1 MKIDHFNIS
10 GSLELLNEVKDFY
23 CDIFEMNSGFRPRF
37 SNNGYWLYS
46 DEKPIIHLTES
57 DKYVK
62 EVGQGCLDHVA
73 FVVDDLKPIIE
84 KLEALNIDY
93 LSKSLTDIGVNQI
106 FLYDPA
112 GVRVEVNTVKQI

>member
-23 CDIFEMNSGFRPRF
+23 CDIFEMNSGFRPHF

-46 DEKPIIHLTES
+46 DEKPILHLTES
-57 DKYVK
+57 DKHVK